1 MEGSGV
7 KGSIWAVEDPGRRV
21 PPPLLSPGERR
32 WVMAVEAGEGRTGM
46 DLRPPGS
53 GLLTSSL
60 PPMASES
67 VSLRRQKETQKRT
80 DI

>member
-32 WVMAVEAGEGRTGM
+32 WVMVVEVGEGRTGM

-53 GLLTSSL
+53 GLLTSPL
-60 PPMASES
+60 PPTASELV
-67 VSLRRQKETQKRT
+67 VSEGMKEPQKS
-80 DI
+80 